1 MTHHRDENPPD
12 AEAEVAPDLPGPAYP
27 EQPEDGER
35 PIPLRRMPERTQD
48 PDDWD
53 VESTETSEPRR
64 PDELVAER
72 QGHEEE
78 ARRDGGAERD
88 EALATG
94 TEDESGYSTE
104 IEQGA
109 AQPRPD
115 TS

>member
-1 MTHHRDENPPD
+1 MGPRTHENPPD
-12 AEAEVAPDLPGPAYP
+12 DGPEVAPRLSGPAYP
-27 EQPEDGER
+27 LQPEDAER
-35 PIPLRRMPERTQD
+35 PVPARRMPDRTED

-78 ARRDGGAERD
+78 ARRDAGAERD

-94 TEDESGYSTE
+94 TDGESGYSTE

-109 AQPRPD
+109 APPRRGA
-115 TS
+115 

>member
-1 MTHHRDENPPD
+1 MGPRTHENPPD
-12 AEAEVAPDLPGPAYP
+12 DGPEVAPRRSGPAYP
-27 EQPEDGER
+27 LQPEDAER
-35 PIPLRRMPERTQD
+35 PVPARRMPDRTED

-64 PDELVAER
+64 PDEFVAER

-109 AQPRPD
+109 AAPRRD
-115 TS
+115 G